1 MIKRKLKQVALQ
13 LGYEIQK
20 TGRPQRLGYDLE
32 SEAEDL
38 IRRVQPYT
46 MLSKERLVTLFQQVV
61 HCEQNSVPGDYVE
74 CGVWKGGA
82 VALMALANMKA
93 GKSRRNIHL
102 FDAFT
107 EICEPDKDLDGERA
121 VWEAKEWS
129 KSGGTGGKLSPL
141 KGIYDHF
148 GGPGSLEGN
157 RELLTKQVGYDPN
170 FLHFHKGWFQE
181 TLPRDSSQITQ
192 IAILRLDGD
201 WYAST
206 RVCLE
211 FLYNKVVRGGFI
223 IIDDYGAY
231 DGCRKAVDEFRKTNG
246 ISDYLHHIDQ
256 AGRYW
261 IKS

>member
-1 MIKRKLKQVALQ
+1 MIKKILKNTAAQ

-20 TGRPQRLGYDLE
+20 KAPLRELGYDLE
-32 SEAEDL
+32 GEAGEL
-38 IRRVQPYT
+38 IHRVQPYT
-46 MLSKERLVTLFQQVV
+46 MLSRERLVTLYQQVI
-61 HCEQNSVPGDYVE
+61 HCERNAIEGDFVE

-82 VALMALANMKA
+82 VALMALANL
-93 GKSRRNIHL
+93 KSGSLRRNIHL

-107 EICEPDKDLDGERA
+107 D
-121 VWEAKEWS
+121 S
-129 KSGGTGGKLSPL
+129 
-141 KGIYDHF
+141 F

-157 RELLTKQVGYDPN
+157 QDLLTKEMGYDSA

-181 TLPRDSSQITQ
+181 TLPKDSSQISH

-206 RVCLE
+206 RICLE
-211 FLYNKVVRGGFI
+211 FLYDKVVRGGFV
-223 IIDDYGAY
+223 IIDDYGTY
-231 DGCRKAVDEFRKTNG
+231 EGCRKAVDEFRQKNK

-256 AGRYW
+256 PGRYW